1 MSGSE
6 IKKKKER
13 KEEKKQASSTTINV
27 FLVKRGKIS
36 YHDRLVPS
44 RYLSVF
50 WDERRLGIRLRRA
63 QGLMGREEGKIATHE
78 TPRAST

>member
-1 MSGSE
+1 MSGRE
-6 IKKKKER
+6 IKKKKKKER

-50 WDERRLGIRLRRA
+50 WDERRLGIRLVRLGSHGKGRR
-63 QGLMGREEGKIATHE
+63 KNSDT
-78 TPRAST
+78 

>member
-1 MSGSE
+1 MKL
-6 IKKKKER
+6 KKKKER

-50 WDERRLGIRLRRA
+50 WDERRFGIRLRCA

>member
-1 MSGSE
+1 M
-6 IKKKKER
+6 KQKKKET

-44 RYLSVF
+44 
-50 WDERRLGIRLRRA
+50 ERRLGIRLRRA

>member
-6 IKKKKER
+6 IKKKKKER

-27 FLVKRGKIS
+27 FLVKEGKIS

-63 QGLMGREEGKIATHE
+63 RGHGKGRRKNSDT
-78 TPRAST
+78 